1 MAPGPKIPTDA
12 LLVSRRFAIRLGLF
26 YAAVFALMGVHL
38 PFFPVWLQAVGVS
51 PAWIGM
57 IVAVPSLTRFTVLPL
72 VTGLAERRRSLR
84 QALIVTAL
92 LTAIGFAAIGLFHA
106 PVLILI
112 VFALTASAWT
122 PILPLTDAY
131 ALQGVARHGLH
142 YGPLRL
148 WGSTAFVLGTLGC
161 GIVANHFAPTHLIWI
176 MAGLAIFGA
185 VAAFALQP
193 LTALESATIVRT
205 GARHMLRQPAFM
217 AVIVAAALIQGS
229 HAAYYG
235 FASIA
240 WQASGLDGT
249 IIAGLW
255 TLGVLTEIAIFA
267 LSPRFKVSP
276 ALLIAIG
283 GLCAVFRWS
292 VMAQMPSLPVLAVV
306 QTLHGAT
313 YGLTLLGTM
322 GLLVRIVPVHMMASA
337 QGYLAAAS
345 GIVMSSASIVAGTM
359 YAQLGAD
366 IYHAMALMA
375 ACGVFVV
382 LLARRNLAR
391 DIEDQPQSAASGG

>member
-1 MAPGPKIPTDA
+1 MAPRHEIPTGGA
-12 LLVSRRFAIRLGLF
+12 LDTQRFAIRLGLF

-51 PAWIGM
+51 PAWIGV
-57 IVAVPSLTRFTVLPL
+57 IVAIPSLTRFTVLPL
-72 VTGLAERRRSLR
+72 VTGLAERRQSLR

-92 LTAIGFAAIGLFHA
+92 LTAIGFAVVGLFHA
-106 PVLILI
+106 PIVILI

-161 GIVANHFAPTHLIWI
+161 GLVANHFAPMHLIWI

-193 LTALESATIVRT
+193 LTTQKAGIVRV
-205 GARHMLRQPAFM
+205 GAWHMLRQPAFA
-217 AVIVAAALIQGS
+217 AVIAAAALIQGS

-235 FASIA
+235 FASIT
-240 WQASGLDGT
+240 WQASGLGGT
-249 IIAGLW
+249 TIAGLW

-267 LSPRFKVSP
+267 LSPRFGGSP
-276 ALLIAIG
+276 ALLIAMG

-292 VMAQMPSLPVLAVV
+292 VMAQMPSLPVLAMV
-306 QTLHGAT
+306 QALHGAT

-322 GLLVRIVPVHMMASA
+322 GLLVRIVPMHMMASA

-345 GIVMSSASIVAGTM
+345 GIVMSSASILAGTM
-359 YAQLGAD
+359 YSQLGAD
-366 IYHAMALMA
+366 IYHAMTLMA
-375 ACGVFVV
+375 AGGVAVV
-382 LLARRNLAR
+382 CLARRSLMQSG
-391 DIEDQPQSAASGG
+391 ETQPHSAASGG